1 MLGKR
6 NNNDSVVNSY
16 HNFNFMM
23 SVVQALL
30 SVIPSKDRQQMLMI
44 FISMFP
50 NTTIRDAVLSKMGSK
65 ALTNVPPH
73 IGPDPAKVSSLILH
87 YHYVVLLTHCLQG
100 YQEETYDIIIT

>member
-30 SVIPSKDRQQMLMI
+30 SVIPSTDRQQMLI

-50 NTTIRDAVLSKMGSK
+50 NTIRDAVLPKMGSK
-65 ALTNVPPH
+65 VLINIPLH
-73 IGPDPAKVSSLILH
+73 IGPD
-87 YHYVVLLTHCLQG
+87 
-100 YQEETYDIIIT
+100 